1 MLIVDTEI
9 KLIVMS
15 LIARATPTL
24 LEGKFEV
31 ADPLNTVRSLLPI
44 FLLANLHARTSSRA
58 RHTGDPATKGHPC
71 FRAPLEAVSP
81 GLATASRHSHGP
93 PEPLR
98 STAKPALSTVSNL
111 SYRRVRHLG
120 RRLGV
125 CNRSRPRLPVLA
137 ADFSWPTFSRFFF
150 LPVRCNCF
158 YTLSSVRPL
167 EPLEPRCISIRCPM
181 SPACLY

>member
-98 STAKPALSTVSNL
+98 STAKPRPIDCQQLELPPSTAPRATTRSVQSL
-111 SYRRVRHLG
+111 TTPSIRTS
-120 RRLGV
+120 RRLLV
-125 CNRSRPRLPVLA
+125 AHLLKI
-137 ADFSWPTFSRFFF
+137 F
-150 LPVRCNCF
+150 LPSGPVQLF
-158 YTLSSVRPL
+158 LYTIFRPSA
-167 EPLEPRCISIRCPM
+167 RT
-181 SPACLY
+181 A